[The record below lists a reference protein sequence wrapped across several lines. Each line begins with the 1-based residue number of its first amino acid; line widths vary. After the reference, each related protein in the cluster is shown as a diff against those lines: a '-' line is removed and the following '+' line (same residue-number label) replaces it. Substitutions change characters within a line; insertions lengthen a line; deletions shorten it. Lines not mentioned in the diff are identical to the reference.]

1 MMNLVLEKLEEL
13 KVDVEYEVRKNRIFV
28 TILDFEGFDDEW
40 EEIYRDYDEDAVD
53 NFLEWLEEQC
63 DELVGYYYQ
72 HYQFNDFIVEVGY
85 KSFEV

>member
-13 KVDVEYEVRKNRIFV
+13 KVDVEYSVRKNRIFV

-40 EEIYRDYDEDAVD
+40 EEIYRDYDEDAVG

-72 HYQFNDFIVEVGY
+72 YYQFNDFIVEVGY